1 MNSEQ
6 RNRALFAAAIAAGA
20 AACYLLYQA
29 WRRHQ
34 QHDMPQEI
42 APLPLDRAYDRQKN
56 IDHLAENYPVRRYE
70 PPRQPTPQPD
80 PSQDF
85 ISKEKDPLH
94 GFHGG

>member
-6 RNRALFAAAIAAGA
+6 RSRALFAAAIAVGA
-20 AACYLLYQA
+20 AAGYLLYQA

-56 IDHLAENYPVRRYE
+56 IDYLAENYPVRRYE
-70 PPRQPTPQPD
+70 PPRQPMPQPD
-80 PSQDF
+80 PAQDF